1 MTASASAIR
10 FGGALVRRGRSAAAV
25 SVHSGPALGV
35 LSGVL
40 LPTGQP
46 TQAAQ
51 SVGGGL
57 LLDLN
62 CGGLGPA
69 AALGATRTAVTKSR
83 RRRDAKKKRRARL
96 AELGIEQKP
105 PSWHIPRDTPIVNAL
120 SLEDRSR
127 ESREYDQKAS
137 ALLKEKIGRQDEALR
152 FDFTGLKMSDRVRKL
167 FDLTNGSQKEVVKA
181 QKKRGME
188 LFQLREG
195 DTGSSAV
202 QSEFVGINSVCCIVG
217 VRGGV
222 GLCQTTNSRALLTFF
237 VCIFFYLYSS
247 RGQQSSP

>member
-1 MTASASAIR
+1 MAAAASAIR
-10 FGGALVRRGRSAAAV
+10 FGGALVRRGRSAAVV
-25 SVHSGPALGV
+25 SVNSTPTLGI

-40 LPTGQP
+40 PTA
-46 TQAAQ
+46 QAPSP

-62 CGGLGPA
+62 SGSLGVGPA
-69 AALGATRTAVTKSR
+69 AALGATRTAVTKTR
-83 RRRDAKKKRRARL
+83 RRRDAKKKRKARL
-96 AELGIEQKP
+96 AELGIEQRP

-120 SLEDRSR
+120 SKEERSR

-137 ALLKEKIGRQDEALR
+137 ALMKEKIGQQAEVLR
-152 FDFTGLKMSDRVRKL
+152 FDFTGLRMSDRVRKL

-202 QSEFVGINSVCCIVG
+202 QGEFC
-217 VRGGV
+217 
-222 GLCQTTNSRALLTFF
+222 
-237 VCIFFYLYSS
+237 Y
-247 RGQQSSP
+247 

>member
-1 MTASASAIR
+1 MAAAASAIR

-25 SVHSGPALGV
+25 SVNSTPTLGA

-40 LPTGQP
+40 PTF
-46 TQAAQ
+46 TAT
-51 SVGGGL
+51 GGGL

-62 CGGLGPA
+62 SGSLGVGPA

-83 RRRDAKKKRRARL
+83 RRRDAKKKRKARL
-96 AELGIEQKP
+96 AELGIEQRL

-120 SLEDRSR
+120 SKEERSR

-137 ALLKEKIGRQDEALR
+137 TLMKEKIGQQAEVLR
-152 FDFTGLKMSDRVRKL
+152 FDFTGLRMSDRVRKL

-202 QSEFVGINSVCCIVG
+202 QGEFC
-217 VRGGV
+217 
-222 GLCQTTNSRALLTFF
+222 
-237 VCIFFYLYSS
+237 Y
-247 RGQQSSP
+247 

>member
-1 MTASASAIR
+1 MAAAASAVR
-10 FGGALVRRGRSAAAV
+10 FGGALVRRCRSAAAV
-25 SVHSGPALGV
+25 SVNSTPTLGV

-40 LPTGQP
+40 PTAQAPSLPVG
-46 TQAAQ
+46 
-51 SVGGGL
+51 GGGL

-62 CGGLGPA
+62 SGSLGVGPA
-69 AALGATRTAVTKSR
+69 AALGATRTVVTKTR
-83 RRRDAKKKRRARL
+83 RRRDAKKKLKARL
-96 AELGIEQKP
+96 AELGIEQRP

-120 SLEDRSR
+120 SKEERSR

-137 ALLKEKIGRQDEALR
+137 ALMKEKIGQQAEVLR
-152 FDFTGLKMSDRVRKL
+152 FDFTGLRMSDRVRKL

-202 QSEFVGINSVCCIVG
+202 QGEFYCGYLIVLL
-217 VRGGV
+217 
-222 GLCQTTNSRALLTFF
+222 GLDN
-237 VCIFFYLYSS
+237 
-247 RGQQSSP
+247 

>member
-1 MTASASAIR
+1 MAAAASAIR
-10 FGGALVRRGRSAAAV
+10 FGGALVRRGRSAAVV
-25 SVHSGPALGV
+25 SVNSTPTLGV

-40 LPTGQP
+40 PTA
-46 TQAAQ
+46 QAPAPSL

-62 CGGLGPA
+62 SGSLGVGPA
-69 AALGATRTAVTKSR
+69 AALGATRTAVTKTR
-83 RRRDAKKKRRARL
+83 RRRDAKKKRKARL

-120 SLEDRSR
+120 SKEERSR

-137 ALLKEKIGRQDEALR
+137 ALMKEKIGQQAEVLR
-152 FDFTGLKMSDRVRKL
+152 FDFTGLRMSDRVRKL

-202 QSEFVGINSVCCIVG
+202 QGEFC
-217 VRGGV
+217 
-222 GLCQTTNSRALLTFF
+222 
-237 VCIFFYLYSS
+237 Y
-247 RGQQSSP
+247 

>member
-1 MTASASAIR
+1 MAAAASATR

-25 SVHSGPALGV
+25 SVNSTPTLGV

-40 LPTGQP
+40 PT
-46 TQAAQ
+46 AQ
-51 SVGGGL
+51 LQGPSPSVGGGL

-62 CGGLGPA
+62 SGCLGVGPA
-69 AALGATRTAVTKSR
+69 AALGATRTAVTKTR
-83 RRRDAKKKRRARL
+83 RRRDAKKKRKARL
-96 AELGIEQKP
+96 AELGIEQRP
-105 PSWHIPRDTPIVNAL
+105 PSWHIPRDAPIVNAL
-120 SLEDRSR
+120 SKEERSR

-137 ALLKEKIGRQDEALR
+137 ALMKEKIGQQAEVLR
-152 FDFTGLKMSDRVRKL
+152 FDFTGLRMSDRVRKL

-202 QSEFVGINSVCCIVG
+202 QGE
-217 VRGGV
+217 
-222 GLCQTTNSRALLTFF
+222 
-237 VCIFFYLYSS
+237 
-247 RGQQSSP
+247 

>member
-1 MTASASAIR
+1 MAAAASAIR

-25 SVHSGPALGV
+25 SVNSTPTLGA

-40 LPTGQP
+40 PTF
-46 TQAAQ
+46 TAT
-51 SVGGGL
+51 GGGL

-62 CGGLGPA
+62 SGSLGVGPA

-83 RRRDAKKKRRARL
+83 RRRDAKKKRKARL
-96 AELGIEQKP
+96 AELGIEQRL

-120 SLEDRSR
+120 SKEERSR
-127 ESREYDQKAS
+127 ESREYDQNAS
-137 ALLKEKIGRQDEALR
+137 ALMKEKIGQQAEVLR
-152 FDFTGLKMSDRVRKL
+152 FDFTGLRMSDRVRKL

-202 QSEFVGINSVCCIVG
+202 QGECIEVFWSW
-217 VRGGV
+217 RW
-222 GLCQTTNSRALLTFF
+222 LFLAN
-237 VCIFFYLYSS
+237 
-247 RGQQSSP
+247 